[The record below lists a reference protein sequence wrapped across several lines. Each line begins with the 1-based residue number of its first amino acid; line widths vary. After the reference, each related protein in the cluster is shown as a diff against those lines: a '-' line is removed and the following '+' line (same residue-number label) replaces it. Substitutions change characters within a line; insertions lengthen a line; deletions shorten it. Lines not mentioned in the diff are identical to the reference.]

1 MKTHPVEGKARTRKP
16 EPKADTYTH
25 LEHLGIAENYLTLA
39 ARHIDT
45 AGALAGTDQADMLA
59 CYASNVLQ
67 GSLAL
72 IRELRRSLR
81 DTQDTKGTK

>member
-1 MKTHPVEGKARTRKP
+1 MSAKRQGK
-16 EPKADTYTH
+16 PKSLPPGDH
-25 LEHLGIAENYLTLA
+25 LDAAESYLTLA

-59 CYASNVLQ
+59 CFASNVLQ

-81 DTQDTKGTK
+81 DARGSR

>member
-1 MKTHPVEGKARTRKP
+1 MAHPVEGKARTRKP
-16 EPKADTYTH
+16 ETLPTGKH
-25 LEHLGIAENYLTLA
+25 LDMAESYLRLA

-45 AGALAGTDQADMLA
+45 AGTLAGTDQADMLA

-81 DTQDTKGTK
+81 DTRGAK

>member
-1 MKTHPVEGKARTRKP
+1 MTRTPPTLSPR
-16 EPKADTYTH
+16 
-25 LEHLGIAENYLTLA
+25 EHLDAAKSYLTLA
-39 ARHIDT
+39 SRHIDT

-81 DTQDTKGTK
+81 DTRGKR

>member
-1 MKTHPVEGKARTRKP
+1 MTRSPKPRKPTRKAAP
-16 EPKADTYTH
+16 LPPGNH
-25 LEHLGIAENYLTLA
+25 LDMAESHLSLA

-45 AGALAGTDQADMLA
+45 AGNLAGTDRADMLA

-72 IRELRRSLR
+72 IRELRQALK
-81 DTQDTKGTK
+81 QTKERR